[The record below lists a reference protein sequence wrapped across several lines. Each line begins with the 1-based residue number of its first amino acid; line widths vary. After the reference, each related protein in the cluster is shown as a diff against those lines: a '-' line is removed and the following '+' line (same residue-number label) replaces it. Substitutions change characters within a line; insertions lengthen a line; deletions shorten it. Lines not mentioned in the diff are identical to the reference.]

1 MIRDLQH
8 RIYDQMANFKRPDA
22 VEYTPI
28 QLRAFAIINKKAAPK
43 KPKIKLSKTH
53 PAYKVLSA
61 PNKRLTLSQQKA
73 YRALSKANKAFKE
86 KQTKEQYKT
95 LLKKLGI
102 KWVV

>member
-1 MIRDLQH
+1 MLKDLQH
-8 RIYDQMANFKRPDA
+8 RIFDKMANFKRRDI
-22 VEYTPI
+22 VEFSATE
-28 QLRAFAIINKKAAPK
+28 LKAFSIINKKAAPEK
-43 KPKIKLSKTH
+43 KLVLSKKH

>member
-1 MIRDLQH
+1 
-8 RIYDQMANFKRPDA
+8 MANFKRPDA
-22 VEYTPI
+22 VEYKPT

-43 KPKIKLSKTH
+43 KKLVLSKKH
-53 PAYKVLSA
+53 PAYKVLTA
-61 PNKRLTLSQQKA
+61 PKKKLTLSQQKA